1 MKKFENGWQMNT
13 YAAYHDLKVFVF
25 YNQKDEIYTEI
36 LKSSNKPI
44 AFYALEEDGIPSK
57 IKTKLMRFSDFYSLL
72 MKEGIEYLDYYFNS
86 KDREWS
92 WHTDAYDA
100 FTKKKLD
107 EYLENNKDTRYDFL
121 NS

>member
-1 MKKFENGWQMNT
+1 MTKFESGWQMNT
-13 YAAYHDLKVFVF
+13 YAVYHDLKVLVF
-25 YNQKDEIYTEI
+25 YNQKGELYTEI

-44 AFYALEEDGIPSK
+44 AFYALEEDKIPSK
-57 IKTKLMRFSDFYSLL
+57 IKTKLMRFSDFYALL
-72 MKEGIEYLDYYFNS
+72 MKEGIEHLDYYYNS

-92 WHTDAYDA
+92 WHTDACVS

-107 EYLENNKDTRYDFL
+107 EYLKEHKDSRYNFL